1 MGHELLDC
9 TDRKHEI
16 RLALFVYVS
25 KNQGFKT
32 RDNEQISVRVASS
45 FISPEQAAINLKREL
60 GKRSFDENLAQ
71 AKERWSMR
79 MMISP

>member
-45 FISPEQAAINLKREL
+45 FISSEQAAINLKREL